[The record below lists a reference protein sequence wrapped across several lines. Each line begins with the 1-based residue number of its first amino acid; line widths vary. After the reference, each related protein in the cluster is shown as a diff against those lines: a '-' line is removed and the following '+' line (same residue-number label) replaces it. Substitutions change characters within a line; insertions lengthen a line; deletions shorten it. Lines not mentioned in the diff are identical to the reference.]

1 MIEQY
6 PSELYVW
13 KSQGGGVDD
22 DGFVIPSTPE
32 WIYHSKCREI
42 AAGAGNIVA
51 TTGGEVTNY
60 ASKVVMPLGTP
71 EISVN
76 SKIQVRNGEK
86 VVIEANVI
94 RFAEKQLHCRL
105 WV

>member
-13 KSQGGGVDD
+13 ESQGGGVDD
-22 DGFVIPSTPE
+22 DGFAIPSTSE
-32 WIYHSKCREI
+32 WVYHSKCRESTTYKP
-42 AAGAGNIVA
+42 NIVA
-51 TTGGEVTNY
+51 TTGGEVTSY
-60 ASKVVMPLGTP
+60 SSVIVMPLGTP

-76 SKIQVRNGEK
+76 SKIQVRNREK